1 MGIAEVMAAHAEP
14 PGTTPKRESQLNP
27 TLTKKMLL
35 LFIVG
40 DILGGGIYA
49 RTGEVAGEIGGAIWT
64 GVAGAAGRAA
74 VTGPSYAAPRAAVPL
89 CPRRPVRRSPPP
101 ARRPPLLHPQGLQ
114 GAAADL
120 RRRLRGDVLRP

>member
-49 RTGEVAGEIGGAIWT
+49 RTGEVAGKIGGAIWT
-64 GVAGAAGRAA
+64 GFALAALVAAFTAAPLAGRARRSPQAAGAALYIHKAFKA
-74 VTGPSYAAPRAAVPL
+74 
-89 CPRRPVRRSPPP
+89 
-101 ARRPPLLHPQGLQ
+101 PLLTFVV
-114 GAAADL
+114 AFA
-120 RRRLRGDVLRP
+120 VMCS